1 MLEPVAEDTATPYP
15 SDVAAVRKILPDGTA
30 GVKT

>member
-1 MLEPVAEDTATPYP
+1 MLEPVAEDTATPIP
-15 SDVAAVRKILPDGTA
+15 PMLAAVRKILPDGAA